1 MLPRITVAL
10 VVSLGVIAFA
20 APGAAPQRGVKVVG
34 HPARGKVLFK
44 VYCSN
49 CHTLKAAGSTGHLG
63 PNLDKLKPSYAEVV
77 TQLIT
82 GGTGGAGLP
91 RSDLTFG
98 PGIHEFTTA
107 DMHDIAAFVF
117 ISTHE

>member
-1 MLPRITVAL
+1 MPRIAL
-10 VVSLGVIAFA
+10 AALIAAGAIAIA
-20 APGAAPQRGVKVVG
+20 APNAAPRGVSKIVG
-34 HPARGKVLFK
+34 HPARGKALFR

-49 CHTLKAAGSTGHLG
+49 CHTLRAAEARGHLG
-63 PNLDKLKPSYAEVV
+63 PNLDNLAPSCAQVI

-82 GGTGGAGLP
+82 GVTGGAGLP
-91 RSDLTFG
+91 ASDLTFG

-117 ISTHE
+117 ISTHK